1 MPTFTLSNFQCFAKQ
16 DPIQEGWR
24 PLINV
29 PVTLDDESPG
39 YRLSVIWAGC
49 QGADCQRTRKSATI
63 RRWVIY
69 DTWFKKRKEK
79 KTAAVAFGVCRRER
93 RNPQPC
99 VLVCGCSWARWYVKE
114 WQIFQAWSLQHHF
127 PLLLSAQ
134 MFVCAH
140 PVSHTHTHT
149 HPAAHIHTHYGQLT
163 ACIPAPAVPAVS
175 GTW

>member
-69 DTWFKKRKEK
+69 DTWFKKKEK
-79 KTAAVAFGVCRRER
+79 RKTAALAFGVCVGVSGAILSCACL
-93 RNPQPC
+93 C
-99 VLVCGCSWARWYVKE
+99 VDALGRVDMSKSDRYSKLGACNIISHCSSRHRC
-114 WQIFQAWSLQHHF
+114 S
-127 PLLLSAQ
+127 SA
-134 MFVCAH
+134 H
-140 PVSHTHTHT
+140 TLSHTHTHT